1 MIWIVSEKIVKSLKN
16 NKSILKSDARNNVF
30 TKEFNNIALSAN
42 NNIRIQSIDL
52 IETYAFGK
60 TKDLE

>member
-1 MIWIVSEKIVKSLKN
+1 MIVSEKFVKSLKN

>member
-1 MIWIVSEKIVKSLKN
+1 MIWIVSEKFVKSLKN
-16 NKSILKSDARNNVF
+16 NKSILKSDARSNVF
-30 TKEFNNIALSAN
+30 TEEFNNIALSAN